1 MYRDWKV
8 YIEDIVTAVDKIERY
23 IAGYNLDLFL
33 ENSEKQDAVIRNLE
47 IIGEA
52 AGKVPDTIKENCQNV
67 EWRKIVGLRNI
78 LIHEYFGVRIPS
90 PKPQGR
96 SRTEEKIA
104 DLCWRATVSFLSLV
118 SLNFGTGIH
127 LGNTN
132 AKKRLNSDGDNNS
145 YN

>member
-23 IAGYNLDLFL
+23 IADYNLDLFL

-78 LIHEYFGVRIPS
+78 LIHEYFGVSIPMVWDIVQNKLTHLRIACQDLLNGD
-90 PKPQGR
+90 QG
-96 SRTEEKIA
+96 EFEQE
-104 DLCWRATVSFLSLV
+104 
-118 SLNFGTGIH
+118 GE
-127 LGNTN
+127 
-132 AKKRLNSDGDNNS
+132 
-145 YN
+145 